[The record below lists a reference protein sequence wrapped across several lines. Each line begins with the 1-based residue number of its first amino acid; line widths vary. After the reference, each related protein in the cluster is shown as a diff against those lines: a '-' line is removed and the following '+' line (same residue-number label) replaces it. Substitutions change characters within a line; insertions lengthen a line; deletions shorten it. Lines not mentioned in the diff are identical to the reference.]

1 MAKLTES
8 MLRSIIQEELS
19 KILDEAMS
27 EEEKAAKREKEKRER
42 ANKLRKFRPK
52 TQGYK
57 GFQRDRFDSDD
68 PEAKMTPKN
77 PGMSRDG
84 N

>member
-19 KILDEAMS
+19 KIIDEVMS
-27 EEEKAAKREKEKRER
+27 DEEREAKRAEKKRKR
-42 ANKLRKFRPK
+42 ANMLRKFRPK

-68 PEAKMTPKN
+68 PEAEMEPVD
-77 PGMSRDG
+77 PGMSRYG